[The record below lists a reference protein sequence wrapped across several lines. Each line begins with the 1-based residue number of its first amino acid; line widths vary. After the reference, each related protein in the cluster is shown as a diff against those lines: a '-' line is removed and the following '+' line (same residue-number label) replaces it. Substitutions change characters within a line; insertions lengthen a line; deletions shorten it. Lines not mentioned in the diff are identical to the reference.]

1 MLCCSATESYLFGL
15 IYVFD
20 QSMAT
25 YKCKQCRKQFSL
37 SAKASD
43 CQFCGGNQ
51 LTLKGRQSAGANF
64 MINAASSSPQRK
76 NTKKGQSAIAQ
87 NPTPVYSTKAGRPTE
102 TEVAVVTTRP
112 REFSFQKKK
121 AWSSPASANFWE
133 VFDFVQIG
141 GIFLFLLI
149 VLGGFAGGLYWLA
162 NLKFDTKEF
171 QKVSINNNLKSPQ
184 KWMLSPGAS
193 IASNNLS
200 HPHSQT
206 KIEHFSLLKNE
217 QFKDVDIS
225 NEVAIANPSPDLSV
239 GIAARVN
246 GEKNQNFYYLRI
258 QPDGSFAMGKHT
270 PDTWEDKVAW
280 RKNSAIAPGGKVN
293 RLRIVCK
300 DNLIIGF
307 INDKKVGSFADQD
320 YRSGKVA
327 LISHQDKGANSGVNF
342 SNVLIKER
350 EISSSSKAPT
360 KPPLPEAIKQHYTN
374 LENSQEHKSFNFVHN
389 IEIFDQNILKESED
403 KAHVKVGL
411 RYSLK
416 NGEKICES
424 RVINLVF
431 SPQANRWDVKKS
443 ENILPEP
450 TCKI

>member
-1 MLCCSATESYLFGL
+1 
-15 IYVFD
+15 
-20 QSMAT
+20 MAT
-25 YKCKQCRKQFSL
+25 YKCKQCGKQFSL
-37 SAKASD
+37 SVQTSD

-51 LTLKGRQSAGANF
+51 LSLKGRQSAGANF
-64 MINAASSSPQRK
+64 MIGATSSSPNRK
-76 NTKKGQSAIAQ
+76 NSKKGQAAIAQ
-87 NPTPVYSTKAGRPTE
+87 PSTPVYSTKAGKPDRA
-102 TEVAVVTTRP
+102 EVPVPPAQPNQFV
-112 REFSFQKKK
+112 FKKKK
-121 AWSSPASANFWE
+121 ASSPVAANFWE

-141 GIFLFLLI
+141 GIFLFLLLI
-149 VLGGFAGGLYWLA
+149 VGGFGGGLYWLA

-171 QKVSINNNLKSPQ
+171 QKVAVNNSLQTPQ
-184 KWMLSPGAS
+184 KWGLSSGAS
-193 IASNNLS
+193 IRSNKLN
-200 HPHSQT
+200 HPHSPT
-206 KIEHFSLLKNE
+206 KTEYVSLLKNQ
-217 QFKDVDIS
+217 QFKDIDIS
-225 NEVAIANPSPDLSV
+225 NEVTMTNSSPDLSV

-270 PDTWEDKVAW
+270 KDTWEDKVAW
-280 RKNSAIAPGGKVN
+280 RKNSAIAPGEKVN
-293 RLRIVCK
+293 RLRMVCK

-307 INDKKVGSFADQD
+307 INDKQVGSFEDPD
-320 YRSGKVA
+320 NLSGKVA
-327 LISHQDKGANSGVNF
+327 LISHQEKGSNSKVNF

-350 EISSSSKAPT
+350 EVSQSPKNQP
-360 KPPLPEAIKQHYTN
+360 KPSLEEAIKEHYKN

-389 IEIFDQNILKESED
+389 VEIFDQNILKESED
-403 KAHVKVGL
+403 KAQVKVGL

>member
-1 MLCCSATESYLFGL
+1 
-15 IYVFD
+15 
-20 QSMAT
+20 MAT
-25 YKCKQCRKQFSL
+25 YKCKQCGKQFSL
-37 SAKASD
+37 SIKASD
-43 CQFCGGNQ
+43 CQFCGGSQ

-64 MINAASSSPQRK
+64 MISAASSSPNRK
-76 NTKKGQSAIAQ
+76 NAQRSSIAQ
-87 NPTPVYSTKAGRPTE
+87 PSTPVYSTKAGKPDGAG
-102 TEVAVVTTRP
+102 VAVLPARSDQFV
-112 REFSFQKKK
+112 FKNKK
-121 AWSSPASANFWE
+121 ASSPVAANFWE

-141 GIFLFLLI
+141 GIFLFLLLI
-149 VLGGFAGGLYWLA
+149 VGGFGGGLYWLA

-171 QKVSINNNLKSPQ
+171 QKVAINNNLKSPQ
-184 KWMLSPGAS
+184 KWMLSAGAS
-193 IASNNLS
+193 IRSDNLS
-200 HPHSQT
+200 HPHSQA

-217 QFKDVDIS
+217 QFKDVDVS

-280 RKNSAIAPGGKVN
+280 RKHSAIASGGKVN

-350 EISSSSKAPT
+350 EISSSSKAQP

-389 IEIFDQNILKESED
+389 VEIFDQNILKESED
-403 KAHVKVGL
+403 KAQVKVGL

-431 SPQANRWDVKKS
+431 SPEANRWDVKKS

>member
-1 MLCCSATESYLFGL
+1 MLNAT
-15 IYVFD
+15 
-20 QSMAT
+20 
-25 YKCKQCRKQFSL
+25 
-37 SAKASD
+37 
-43 CQFCGGNQ
+43 
-51 LTLKGRQSAGANF
+51 
-64 MINAASSSPQRK
+64 SSSPQRK
-76 NTKKGQSAIAQ
+76 NAQRSSIAIAQ
-87 NPTPVYSTKAGRPTE
+87 NSTPVYSTKAGRPTQA
-102 TEVAVVTTRP
+102 EVAVLPARP

-121 AWSSPASANFWE
+121 SWSSPVSTNFWE

-141 GIFLFLLI
+141 GIFLFLLL
-149 VLGGFAGGLYWLA
+149 VLGGFTGGLYWLA

-171 QKVSINNNLKSPQ
+171 QKVAINNDLKSPQ

-193 IASNNLS
+193 IRSDNLS

-217 QFKDVDIS
+217 QFKDVDVS
-225 NEVAIANPSPDLSV
+225 HEVAIANPSPDLSV

-307 INDKKVGSFADQD
+307 INDKKVGSFADQE

-327 LISHQDKGANSGVNF
+327 LISHQEKGANSGVNF

-350 EISSSSKAPT
+350 DISSSSKAPT
-360 KPPLPEAIKQHYTN
+360 KPPLQEAIKQHYKN

-389 IEIFDQNILKESED
+389 VEIFDQNILKESED
-403 KAHVKVGL
+403 KAQVKVGL

-416 NGEKICES
+416 NGETICES

-431 SPQANRWDVKKS
+431 SPQVNRWDVKKS